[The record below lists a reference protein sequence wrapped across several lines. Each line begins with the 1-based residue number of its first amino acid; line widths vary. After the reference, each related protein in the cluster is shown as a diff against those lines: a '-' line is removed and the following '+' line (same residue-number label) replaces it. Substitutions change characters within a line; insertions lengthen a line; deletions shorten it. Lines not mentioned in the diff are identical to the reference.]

1 MTEIVPDNRKKYR
14 EFVWT
19 SAMNLVFLII
29 LALYVRF
36 LMQKEIALLPS
47 NGAAT
52 YASLSQLMYVIAPPV
67 FGVVGLLLAITW
79 KPLSR
84 GIIVLLALH
93 YILMMSILLLVG
105 YGNLTIL
112 LSQLSAGSSD
122 AFILVG
128 ILAVLIFL
136 FVWNIKSLRDLDL
149 PSIFGKR

>member
-52 YASLSQLMYVIAPPV
+52 NASLSQLMYVIAPPT

-136 FVWNIKSLRDLDL
+136 FVWIIKSLRDLDL